1 MPWVPLLG
9 WRLSWQEPPVSRA
22 LSIALGTGEVGR
34 DHGFH
39 TVWCRGSLFRFLGYA
54 GPVDLAFL
62 HLPVFGKPLLRG
74 LFNQREAS

>member
-1 MPWVPLLG
+1 M
-9 WRLSWQEPPVSRA
+9 
-22 LSIALGTGEVGR
+22 GTREVGR